1 MSRTMPPRKV
11 AGPASLATVAR
22 RAGVSI
28 ATVSRIVNGQVD
40 RASAETVARVRTL
53 VRELGYEPNS
63 VGRALK
69 RRANH
74 IVAMLS
80 PNLDNPAMGAI
91 AASTEAALREAGY
104 AMILAD
110 THDRPDL
117 QDFYLKAM
125 RAQLV
130 QGYVIV
136 SAVDSPGLAA
146 VVAANEPVLF
156 VNRRNPATRAG
167 PFVGIDNHAAGAD
180 AARLFL
186 ARGIER
192 PAVLHSALT
201 SSAIADRVAGFLD
214 ALVAAGAPRAAIAQA
229 TAPGLA
235 HLEVGYAAARALVGQ
250 HGWPQGLLCV
260 SDMMAYG
267 AHRFAIES
275 GVCVPDGCLMVGIDD
290 NALNP
295 WLAPWLSSVHVPYED
310 FGTAIVEHL
319 QAIWAGHRPGDRLL
333 PHRLVVRPMGVQ
345 QASNGSSTPGT
356 TP

>member
-1 MSRTMPPRKV
+1 MPRRSPPRPTAAPV
-11 AGPASLATVAR
+11 SLATVAH

-28 ATVSRIVNGQVD
+28 ATVSRIVNGHVD
-40 RASAETVARVRTL
+40 RASGETVERVRAL

-80 PNLDNPAMGAI
+80 PNLDNPAMAAI

-110 THDRPDL
+110 THDRPEL
-117 QDFYLKAM
+117 QDFYLRAM

-130 QGYVIV
+130 QGYVLV
-136 SAVDSPGLAA
+136 SAVRSPGLAR
-146 VVAANEPVLF
+146 VVESGEPVLF
-156 VNRRNPATRAG
+156 VNRRNPSSRAG
-167 PFVGIDNHAAGAD
+167 AFVGIDNRAAGAD
-180 AARLFL
+180 AARFFL

-214 ALVAAGAPRAAIAQA
+214 GLAQAGIASATIPRA

-235 HLEVGYAAARALVGQ
+235 HLEIGYAAARDLVGR
-250 HGWPQGLLCV
+250 HGWPKGLLCV

-267 AHRFAIES
+267 AHRYATEC
-275 GVCVPDGCLMVGIDD
+275 GVAVPGDCLMVGIDD

-295 WLAPWLSSVHVPYED
+295 WLAPWLTSVHIPYED
-310 FGTAIVEHL
+310 FGAAVVDQL
-319 QAIWAGHRPGDRLL
+319 RSIWAGEEPGDRLL
-333 PHRLVVRPMGVQ
+333 PHRLVVRSDENDGD
-345 QASNGSSTPGT
+345 
-356 TP
+356 